1 MGGRLPRYNAC
12 TGEVRGMGLEQPRGV
27 HQPRTG
33 SSCLVAAATT
43 AQAALLLHAHAMGY
57 EWEPRPP
64 KRFQTGKGGQG
75 SKPGEGDLEVL
86 LEKVHARDSCDDLE
100 RGAEEK
106 GPVSGEA
113 LLEKREV
120 RNMGERLDFE
130 PPLTTAVESLSTV
143 RQAQPTRESHGRSPR
158 L

>member
-1 MGGRLPRYNAC
+1 MHVLVSCVGWAWSNQEGYTSQEP
-12 TGEVRGMGLEQPRGV
+12 VRPASWQQRQRHKPHCYSM
-27 HQPRTG
+27 RTPWAMSG
-33 SSCLVAAATT
+33 S
-43 AQAALLLHAHAMGY
+43 HAHQSGS
-57 EWEPRPP
+57 R
-64 KRFQTGKGGQG
+64 QGKGEG

-100 RGAEEK
+100 RGAEEN

-130 PPLTTAVESLSTV
+130 PPLTTVVESSSTV